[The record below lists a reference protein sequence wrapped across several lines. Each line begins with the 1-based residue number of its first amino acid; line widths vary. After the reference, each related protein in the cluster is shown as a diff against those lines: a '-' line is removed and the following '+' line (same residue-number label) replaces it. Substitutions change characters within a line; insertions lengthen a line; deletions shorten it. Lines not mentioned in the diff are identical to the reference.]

1 MSNHEKTGRVYLVG
15 AGPGDPDLIT
25 RRGYFLLQQC
35 DAVVYDN
42 LVPRELIAALP
53 PRVER
58 FYVGKKAGKHT
69 LSQDRINELLVQL
82 ARQGKQVVRL
92 KGGDPFV
99 FGRGGEEALYLVGH
113 GIRFFVVP
121 GVTAGI
127 AGPAYAG
134 IPVTHRGKAGHVI
147 FVTGHEAASPDASD
161 VPWSGLAGLAEGT
174 LVGYMGVGQLPA
186 IVKKLIAGGKSPQ
199 TPAAVVERTTFG
211 TQCTITAPLAEL
223 TARAAAAGI
232 TPPALFVIGE
242 VVSLREE
249 LDWFGTLPLFGKRVM
264 ITLPDGHST
273 DLGRILRDLGAEV
286 LSLRVLSFM
295 PECDRRA
302 WVRLQARIRP
312 GDWLHFTEQNGVDYF
327 LEIWR
332 RQGKDI
338 RALAVFSIAATGIGA
353 LNALKTAGINP
364 DLVAARSTTAVGLA
378 EEMAAQLELPGRRVV
393 MVRGNTGDTDGD
405 ALLISAGAEVIPM
418 IVYRNI
424 TAKWDEDD
432 LARFERRPP
441 DIVFLTSEAAVA
453 ALVSILESAGVKRH
467 FANAVCIS
475 IEPSTTK
482 AARARGITI
491 TIESTVPSVEG
502 MVEAL
507 LASQIN
513 TSK

>member
-1 MSNHEKTGRVYLVG
+1 MSSHEKMGRVYLVG

-25 RRGYFLLQQC
+25 RRGYFLLEQS

-42 LVPRELIAALP
+42 LVPRELIDALP
-53 PRVER
+53 ARVER

-69 LSQDRINELLVQL
+69 LSQDRINKLLVQL

-113 GIRFFVVP
+113 GIPFIVVP

-147 FVTGHEAASPDASD
+147 FVTGHEAAGPEASD
-161 VPWSGLAGLAEGT
+161 IPWSGLAGLAEGT

-186 IVKKLIAGGKSPQ
+186 IVEKLIAGGKSPQ

-211 TQCTITAPLAEL
+211 TQRTITAPLAEL
-223 TARAAAAGI
+223 PARAAEAGI

-264 ITLPDGHST
+264 ITLPVGHST
-273 DLGRILRDLGAEV
+273 HLGRILRDLGAEV
-286 LSLRVLSFM
+286 LDLPVLNFL
-295 PECDRRA
+295 PEYDRRA
-302 WVRLQARIRP
+302 WTRLQAGIRP
-312 GDWLHFTEQNGVDYF
+312 GDWLHFTEKNGVDYF

-332 RQGKDI
+332 QQGKDI

-353 LNALKTAGINP
+353 LGALETAGINP
-364 DLVAARSTTAVGLA
+364 DLVATRSTTTVGLA
-378 EEMAAQLELPGRRVV
+378 EEMATQLELQGRRVV
-393 MVRGNTGDTDGD
+393 MVRGNTGDTGGD
-405 ALLISAGAEVIPM
+405 ALLTSAGAEVIPM

-432 LARFERRPP
+432 LERFEQCPP
-441 DIVFLTSEAAVA
+441 DFVFITSEAAVS
-453 ALVSILESAGVKRH
+453 ALVSILESERVKRL

-475 IEPSTTK
+475 SGPSTTR
-482 AARARGITI
+482 AARARGII
-491 TIESTVPSVEG
+491 IAIESTVPSVEG

-507 LASQIN
+507 VASQIN
-513 TSK
+513 ASK